1 MASKKGTGLL
11 LSLVLMIGLTLSG
24 CGGNNSNNGNSG
36 NTATPVKSAESTE
49 TTAAPE
55 TSGNKDEPASS
66 SELEQVEL
74 SLYLPGG
81 PDKDVASVEQA
92 INDYLKD
99 KINATIKINQLSWDK
114 PADKVNLMIQS
125 GEVFDMVY
133 TWNFM
138 TNAAKGA
145 YLPLEELLE
154 QYAKETKAQINPAYL
169 QAATVNGHL
178 YAVPTEKELGQ
189 SVGFAFD
196 KAIVDKYGFD
206 VNSIKKLEDI
216 EPMLQTIKEKEP
228 AMTPLFMNHTD
239 SLHWFTAYPE
249 SEDLD
254 GSNEIPTLLDYK
266 TMKVF
271 NEYDTP
277 EMLERL
283 KLIRKWYEAGY
294 INKNGATD
302 KTELK
307 DAVKSGKSW
316 FVYGN
321 MNPTSTNDWTR
332 LAEKP
337 MLIKTLLPVQV
348 STKSLQGSMLAISRT
363 SKNPERAMMF
373 MNLIHTDP
381 VLYNLLTFGI
391 EGKHYKK
398 VSENTVEFIPDSG
411 YNSVSSWMIGNVLLN
426 YLNKDEDPRRVELYT
441 EWNKNS
447 RVSPVIGFVFDSTK
461 VQSQIGALINIT
473 KQYKNTLFSGEK
485 DPEPVLKEM
494 NAKLKAAGIDA
505 VINELQAQMDAF
517 LAAK

>member
-1 MASKKGTGLL
+1 MAGKKGTGLL
-11 LSLVLMIGLTLSG
+11 LSLVLLIGLSLSG
-24 CGGNNSNNGNSG
+24 CGGNNSNNEAAPAGTQADS
-36 NTATPVKSAESTE
+36 
-49 TTAAPE
+49 TAAPA
-55 TSGNKDEPASS
+55 ASDKAAATEKTN
-66 SELEQVEL
+66 ELEQVEL

-92 INDYLKD
+92 INEYLKD

-145 YLPLEELLE
+145 YLPLEELLDT
-154 QYAKETKAQINPAYL
+154 YAKETKAQINPAYL

-178 YAVPTEKELGQ
+178 YAIPTEKELGQ

-216 EPMLQTIKEKEP
+216 EPMLKTIKEKEP
-228 AMTPLFMNHTD
+228 AITPLFMNHTD
-239 SLHWFTAYPE
+239 SLNWFTVYPD

-277 EMLERL
+277 EILARL
-283 KLIRKWYEAGY
+283 QLIREWYKAGY

-307 DAVKSGKSW
+307 DAVKSGKAW
-316 FVYGN
+316 FTYGN

-337 MLIKTLLPVQV
+337 MVIKTLLPVQV

-398 VSENTVEFIPDSG
+398 VGDNTVEFIPDSG

-426 YLNKDEDPRRVELYT
+426 YLNKDEDPKRVQLYT
-441 EWNKNS
+441 DWNKNS
-447 RVSPVIGFVFDSTK
+447 KVSPVIGFVFDSTK

-473 KQYKNTLFSGEK
+473 KQYKNTLYSGEK
-485 DPEPVLKEM
+485 DPEPILKEM
-494 NAKLKAAGIDA
+494 NSKLKAAGLDA
-505 VINELQAQMDAF
+505 VISEIQSQMDAF

>member
-1 MASKKGTGLL
+1 MAGKKGTGLL
-11 LSLVLMIGLTLSG
+11 LSLVLLIGLSLGG
-24 CGGNNSNNGNSG
+24 CGGSNNNGAAPSG
-36 NTATPVKSAESTE
+36 TKTDS
-49 TTAAPE
+49 TAAPA
-55 TSGNKDEPASS
+55 ASDTAAAT
-66 SELEQVEL
+66 ENANGLEQAEL

-145 YLPLEELLE
+145 YLPLEELLDT
-154 QYAKETKAQINPAYL
+154 YAKETKAQINPAYL

-178 YAVPTEKELGQ
+178 YAIPTEKELGQ

-206 VNSIKKLEDI
+206 VNSITKLEDI
-216 EPMLQTIKEKEP
+216 EPMLKTVKEKEP
-228 AMTPLFMNHTD
+228 AITPLFMNHTD
-239 SLHWFTAYPE
+239 SLNWFTVYPD

-277 EMLERL
+277 EIRARL
-283 KLIRKWYEAGY
+283 QLIREWYKAGY

-307 DAVKSGKSW
+307 DAVKSGKAW
-316 FVYGN
+316 FTYGN

-337 MLIKTLLPVQV
+337 MIIKTLLPVQV

-373 MNLIHTDP
+373 INLIHTDP

-391 EGKHYKK
+391 EGKHYTK
-398 VSENTVEFIPDSG
+398 VGGNTVEFIPDSG

-426 YLNKDEDPRRVELYT
+426 YLNKDEDPKRVQLYT
-441 EWNKNS
+441 DWNKNS
-447 RVSPVIGFVFDSTK
+447 KVSPVIGFVFDSTK

-473 KQYKNTLFSGEK
+473 KQYKNTLYSGEK
-485 DPEPVLKEM
+485 DPEPILKEM
-494 NAKLKAAGIDA
+494 NSKLKAAGLDA
-505 VINELQAQMDAF
+505 VIGEIQSQMDAF

>member
-1 MASKKGTGLL
+1 MAGKRGTGLL
-11 LSLVLMIGLTLSG
+11 LSLVLLIGLSLSG
-24 CGGNNSNNGNSG
+24 CGGNNSKEAAPTG
-36 NTATPVKSAESTE
+36 TKAEST
-49 TTAAPE
+49 TAPAASDKAAATE
-55 TSGNKDEPASS
+55 ATNK
-66 SELEQVEL
+66 LEQVEL

-145 YLPLEELLE
+145 YLPLEELLNT
-154 QYAKETKAQINPAYL
+154 YAKETKAQINPAYL

-216 EPMLQTIKEKEP
+216 EPMLKTIKEKEP
-228 AMTPLFMNHTD
+228 TITPLFMNHTD
-239 SLHWFTAYPE
+239 SLNWFTVYPD

-277 EMLERL
+277 EILARL
-283 KLIRKWYEAGY
+283 KLIREWYKAGY

-307 DAVKSGKSW
+307 DAVKSGKAW
-316 FVYGN
+316 FTYGN

-337 MLIKTLLPVQV
+337 MIIKTLLPVQV

-398 VSENTVEFIPDSG
+398 VGDNTVEFIPDSG

-426 YLNKDEDPRRVELYT
+426 YLNKDEDPKRVQLYT
-441 EWNKNS
+441 DWNKNS
-447 RVSPVIGFVFDSTK
+447 KVSPVIGFVFDSTK

-473 KQYKNTLFSGEK
+473 KQYKNTLYSGEK
-485 DPEPVLKEM
+485 DPEPILKEM
-494 NAKLKAAGIDA
+494 NSKLKAAGLDA
-505 VINELQAQMDAF
+505 VISEIQSQMDAF

>member
-1 MASKKGTGLL
+1 MAGKKGTGLL
-11 LSLVLMIGLTLSG
+11 LSLVLLIGLSLSG
-24 CGGNNSNNGNSG
+24 CGGNNSNNE
-36 NTATPVKSAESTE
+36 SAPAGTQTDS
-49 TTAAPE
+49 TAAPVATDKAAATE
-55 TSGNKDEPASS
+55 KTN
-66 SELEQVEL
+66 ELEQVEL

-145 YLPLEELLE
+145 YLPLEELLDT
-154 QYAKETKAQINPAYL
+154 YAKETKAQINPAYL

-178 YAVPTEKELGQ
+178 YAIPTEKELGQ

-216 EPMLQTIKEKEP
+216 EPMLKTIKEKEP
-228 AMTPLFMNHTD
+228 AITPLFMNHTD
-239 SLHWFTAYPE
+239 SLNWFTVYPD

-254 GSNEIPTLLDYK
+254 GSNEIPTLLDYN

-277 EMLERL
+277 EILARL
-283 KLIRKWYEAGY
+283 KLIREWYKAGY

-307 DAVKSGKSW
+307 DAVKSGKAW
-316 FVYGN
+316 FTYGN

-337 MLIKTLLPVQV
+337 MIIKTLLPVQV

-398 VSENTVEFIPDSG
+398 VGDNTVEFIPDSG

-426 YLNKDEDPRRVELYT
+426 YLNKDEDPKRVQLYT
-441 EWNKNS
+441 DWNKNS
-447 RVSPVIGFVFDSTK
+447 KVSPVIGFVFDSTK

-473 KQYKNTLFSGEK
+473 KQYKNTLYSGEK
-485 DPEPVLKEM
+485 DPEPILKEM
-494 NAKLKAAGIDA
+494 NSKLKAAGLDA
-505 VINELQAQMDAF
+505 VISEIQSQMDAF

>member
-1 MASKKGTGLL
+1 MAGKKGTGLL
-11 LSLVLMIGLTLSG
+11 LSLVLLIGLSLSG
-24 CGGNNSNNGNSG
+24 CGGNNSNNEPAPAGTQADS
-36 NTATPVKSAESTE
+36 
-49 TTAAPE
+49 TAAPAASDQAVATE
-55 TSGNKDEPASS
+55 KTNK
-66 SELEQVEL
+66 LEQVEL

-92 INDYLKD
+92 INEYLKD

-145 YLPLEELLE
+145 YLPLEELLDT
-154 QYAKETKAQINPAYL
+154 YAKETKAQINPAYL

-178 YAVPTEKELGQ
+178 YAIPTEKELGQ

-216 EPMLQTIKEKEP
+216 EPMLKTIKEKEP
-228 AMTPLFMNHTD
+228 AITPLFMNHTD
-239 SLHWFTAYPE
+239 SLNWFTVYPD

-277 EMLERL
+277 EILARL
-283 KLIRKWYEAGY
+283 QLIREWYKAGY

-307 DAVKSGKSW
+307 DAVKSGKAW
-316 FVYGN
+316 FTYGN

-337 MLIKTLLPVQV
+337 MVIKTLLPVQV

-398 VSENTVEFIPDSG
+398 VSDNTVEFIPDSG

-426 YLNKDEDPRRVELYT
+426 YLNKDEDPKRVQLYT
-441 EWNKNS
+441 DWNKNS
-447 RVSPVIGFVFDSTK
+447 KVSPVIGFVFDSTK

-473 KQYKNTLFSGEK
+473 KQYKNTLYSGEK
-485 DPEPVLKEM
+485 DPEPILKEM
-494 NAKLKAAGIDA
+494 NNKLKAAGLDA
-505 VINELQAQMDAF
+505 VISEIQSQMDAF

>member
-1 MASKKGTGLL
+1 MAGKKGSGLL
-11 LSLVLMIGLTLSG
+11 LSLVLMIGFTLSG
-24 CGGNNSNNGNSG
+24 CGGNTNNE
-36 NTATPVKSAESTE
+36 TAPSAASTEST
-49 TTAAPE
+49 TAPAASEKAPATE
-55 TSGNKDEPASS
+55 TSN
-66 SELEQVEL
+66 ELEQVEL

-92 INDYLKD
+92 INEYLKD

-145 YLPLEELLE
+145 YLPLEYLLDK
-154 QYAKETKAQINPAYL
+154 YAKETKAQINPAYL

-206 VNSIKKLEDI
+206 IEGIKKLEDI
-216 EPMLQTIKEKEP
+216 EPMLKTIKEKEP
-228 AMTPLFMNHTD
+228 ALTPLFMNHTD
-239 SLHWFTAYPE
+239 TLHWFTVYPE

-254 GSNEIPTLLDYK
+254 GSNEIPTMLDYK

-277 EMLERL
+277 EILERL
-283 KLIRKWYEAGY
+283 QLIRKWYQAGY

-302 KTELK
+302 KTELR

-316 FVYGN
+316 FTYGN
-321 MNPTSTNDWTR
+321 MNPTSTNDWSR
-332 LAEKP
+332 LAERP
-337 MLIKTLLPVQV
+337 MIIKTLLPVQV

-398 VSENTVEFIPDSG
+398 VSDNTVEFIPESG

-426 YLNKDEDPRRVELYT
+426 YLNKDEDPKRVQLYKD
-441 EWNKNS
+441 WNNNS
-447 RVSPVIGFVFDSTK
+447 EISPVLGFVFDSTK

-473 KQYKNTLFSGEK
+473 KQYRNTLYSGEK
-485 DPEPVLKEM
+485 DPEPILKEM
-494 NAKLKAAGIDA
+494 NSKLKAAGLDA
-505 VINELQAQMDAF
+505 VITEIQSQLDAF